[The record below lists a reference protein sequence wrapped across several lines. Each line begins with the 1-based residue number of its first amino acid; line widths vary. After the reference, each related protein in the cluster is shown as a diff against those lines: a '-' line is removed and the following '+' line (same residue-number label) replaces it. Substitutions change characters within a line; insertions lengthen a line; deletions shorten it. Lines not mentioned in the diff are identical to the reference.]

1 MGEPVPISLG
11 LRTNPA
17 RNPQGGNPQLIN
29 CFSEEQGDDAKSP
42 LLVYSTEGL
51 SAFGSALAGG
61 GVRAML
67 PVGDSLYAVVG
78 RNVYAVGTS
87 GVGVL
92 IGGIASDGPVYM
104 ARNRRDPPQIGV
116 VSDGLY
122 YVIDT
127 LGKSVTQ
134 ILDPDLPSPI
144 SFSVLDGYGIIPTVG
159 GEFYLTGIDEFTTID
174 GLDVG
179 TAEAYPDEIVRSMV
193 LERELVL
200 LGQDSIEFFQNTGD
214 ADFPFTRSHATETGC
229 LSGDSASIVDTPTRK
244 PLIWVA
250 PDHTVRLMN
259 GYSSQVISTNEIED
273 LIKAVDVAGNAA
285 TLKGFAWAHAGRFF
299 YALTSASFTRVFDS
313 KTGHWHTRQSYG
325 LNRWRVSAVAPFANK
340 IIAGDYDNGQLY
352 VMNFDTR
359 TEAGNHLV
367 RSILSPPVH
376 AFPYRLQFNGLFVD
390 AATGVGTNSTDSHA
404 SDPQLMISWSDDGG
418 YSFSTERTRALG
430 TTAEY
435 KRIQPIYR
443 LGRTGQKGRIFK
455 FSVSSPVE
463 SLLISASVDFD
474 RLGA

>member
-1 MGEPVPISLG
+1 MGEPIQISLG
-11 LRTNPA
+11 LRSNPA
-17 RNPQGGNPQLIN
+17 RNPQGGNAQLIN
-29 CFSEEQGDDAKSP
+29 CFAEEQGEDAKAP
-42 LLVYSTEGL
+42 LLIYSTEGL
-51 SAFGSALAGG
+51 SAFGSALADG

-67 PVGDSLYAVVG
+67 PVGETLYVIIG
-78 RNVYAVGTS
+78 RNVYAVGT
-87 GVGVL
+87 GGTAAL
-92 IGGIASDGPVYM
+92 IGGIATDGPVYM
-104 ARNRRDPPQIGV
+104 ARNRREPAQIGV

-127 LGKSVTQ
+127 LTKSVTQ

-144 SFSVLDGYGIIPTVG
+144 SFSVLDGYGIITVIG
-159 GEFYLTGIDEFTTID
+159 GEFYLTGLDEFTTID

-200 LGQDSIEFFQNTGD
+200 LGEDSIEFFQNTGD

-229 LSGDSASIVDTPTRK
+229 LSGDSAALVDTPTRK
-244 PLIWVA
+244 TIIWVA
-250 PDHTVRLMN
+250 PDHTVRMMS
-259 GYSSQVISTNEIED
+259 GYSSQVISDNEIED
-273 LIKAVDVAGNAA
+273 LIKEVDVAGNASS
-285 TLKGFAWAHAGRFF
+285 LKGFAWAHAGRFF
-299 YALTSASFTRVFDS
+299 YALTSSSWTRVFDS
-313 KTGHWHTRQSYG
+313 KTGYWHTRQSYG
-325 LNRWRVSAVAPFANK
+325 LSRWRVSAVAPFANK
-340 IIAGDYDNGQLY
+340 IIAGDYANGQLY
-352 VMNFDTR
+352 VMSFETQ

-367 RSILSPPVH
+367 RSILTPPVH
-376 AFPYRLQFNGLFVD
+376 AFPYRLQFNGLFID
-390 AATGVGTNSTDSHA
+390 AATGVGINSTDSHA

-435 KRIQPIYR
+435 KRIPPVYR

-455 FSVSSPVE
+455 FSISSPVE
-463 SLLISASVDFD
+463 SLMISASVDFD